1 MTGKSMPHA
10 THGHRG
16 HVLTSA
22 AKITKES
29 AVNHKEIDTNGVN
42 RMLLRRP
49 WQTDQ
54 KNRFLDK
61 VWTPQFSTTP
71 PKPFLLS
78 FSTHLVDQ
86 TLARSIWKRKSQFS
100 NWPKDYNRLH
110 RLRNGIWAHWEEKA
124 SLWWSLFRLN
134 LWNFE
139 KSEGSIISTVIT
151 SRLWLWQI
159 FSSWY
164 GPRCA
169 RLTYLFRLRLGKYVD
184 SANRV
189 HLGPYGTRK
198 ISADVHSR
206 SGIFVHIFGLGWTC
220 IQEKA

>member
-16 HVLTSA
+16 HVPTSA

-29 AVNHKEIDTNGVN
+29 AVNYKEIDTNGAN

-49 WQTDQ
+49 WRTDQ

-100 NWPKDYNRLH
+100 NWPKD
-110 RLRNGIWAHWEEKA
+110 
-124 SLWWSLFRLN
+124 
-134 LWNFE
+134 
-139 KSEGSIISTVIT
+139 
-151 SRLWLWQI
+151 
-159 FSSWY
+159 
-164 GPRCA
+164 
-169 RLTYLFRLRLGKYVD
+169 
-184 SANRV
+184 
-189 HLGPYGTRK
+189 
-198 ISADVHSR
+198 
-206 SGIFVHIFGLGWTC
+206 
-220 IQEKA
+220 

>member
-16 HVLTSA
+16 HVPTSA

-49 WQTDQ
+49 WRTDQ

-71 PKPFLLS
+71 PKLFLLS
-78 FSTHLVDQ
+78 FSTHLGDQ

-100 NWPKDYNRLH
+100 NWPKDYRSLTSQNVSASSKTETKDPHRTSEGMWQPPELFSKTWIWVAINKLE
-110 RLRNGIWAHWEEKA
+110 RLRDRWLANLTSMHKLRARIHVCV
-124 SLWWSLFRLN
+124 SSIDCFLFL
-134 LWNFE
+134 
-139 KSEGSIISTVIT
+139 
-151 SRLWLWQI
+151 
-159 FSSWY
+159 
-164 GPRCA
+164 
-169 RLTYLFRLRLGKYVD
+169 
-184 SANRV
+184 
-189 HLGPYGTRK
+189 
-198 ISADVHSR
+198 
-206 SGIFVHIFGLGWTC
+206 
-220 IQEKA
+220 